1 MRAGSEPIV
10 DADCHISSHKFD
22 ALAITA
28 DELVREMDR
37 AGVDKAL
44 VWLKPPYDKNIDPEN
59 RAVYDAVR
67 AFPDRLLGFGWA
79 NPRLGQHHAMETIR
93 RCFEEYGFLGI
104 KFNGAQDG
112 YVIDDQELSVPVIE
126 FAAGY
131 GRPIAFHI
139 GGDFPENTHPYRLGN
154 IARRF
159 PETRFILIHL
169 GGASF
174 PALDRAAIEVARDHS
189 NIAVIGSAIHERAIL
204 QAIRTRGSERV
215 CFGSDMPF
223 FLMHTRLA
231 MYEALLRDFEPEARA
246 CVLGGNIL
254 RLLGGTQRTLGQ
266 VAGG

>member
-1 MRAGSEPIV
+1 MTSPIV

-159 PETRFILIHL
+159 PETRFILTIWGERRFRRL
-169 GGASF
+169 
-174 PALDRAAIEVARDHS
+174 
-189 NIAVIGSAIHERAIL
+189 IGPPSR
-204 QAIRTRGSERV
+204 
-215 CFGSDMPF
+215 
-223 FLMHTRLA
+223 
-231 MYEALLRDFEPEARA
+231 
-246 CVLGGNIL
+246 
-254 RLLGGTQRTLGQ
+254 
-266 VAGG
+266 